1 MANQL
6 CKNLSLNITCWFLAK
21 ACNCD
26 HGVKLSVE
34 STYQQSSQLLS
45 SPRTPGWRRMTSE
58 DVPSALALINKW
70 SSQFEIRQVFNSEE
84 ELLYQLLCL
93 AVPNLMFTY
102 LVENETNDITDLV
115 AFRLVDKASMGF
127 VITALVFTQS
137 SVQQLITDAVVC
149 ASEIG
154 AKVLQIAQRII
165 KSEVLLSVSF
175 QLDNDCSC
183 FSIYNYKYPEVHES
197 NAWYM

>member
-1 MANQL
+1 M
-6 CKNLSLNITCWFLAK
+6 
-21 ACNCD
+21 
-26 HGVKLSVE
+26 
-34 STYQQSSQLLS
+34 
-45 SPRTPGWRRMTSE
+45 
-58 DVPSALALINKW
+58 
-70 SSQFEIRQVFNSEE
+70 FNSEE
-84 ELLYQLLCL
+84 ELIYQLLCP

-115 AFRLVDKASMGF
+115 AFKLADKASMTV
-127 VITALVFTQS
+127 VITALVSTQS
-137 SVQQLITDAVVC
+137 PVQQLITDAVVC

-154 AKVLQIAQRII
+154 AKVLQISQRII

-175 QLDNDCSC
+175 QLKDECSC